1 MAAHV
6 EAIRFHYTGK
16 LWQARGTAVRTRHW
30 WLQRIAVLG
39 FLTVPGTPVW
49 TGAPAWAGT
58 AGSDEPRAGP
68 ARPAVTYAQSWLGG
82 VDTDRS
88 WSLRDEQA
96 GEDFEGDVGTLP
108 LLGGAGSR
116 LWGERVRF
124 GFEGGGLVSWK
135 SRSLR
140 FSSIG
145 GGLRI
150 EVENELLAF
159 EVFGGGV
166 LSVSPVPR
174 LRLYVAAGP
183 ALAWARLRNDDDT
196 AEAQPA
202 TSGSG
207 IVIDL
212 NSREDDFSAALYGRA
227 GVEVEVGNGIALGV
241 SARYVDHE
249 FDFGSSGRLQLDQV
263 QWFLTVGAEL

>member
-1 MAAHV
+1 LLLVLVMMAAP
-6 EAIRFHYTGK
+6 
-16 LWQARGTAVRTRHW
+16 LWGASSTD
-30 WLQRIAVLG
+30 QRQG
-39 FLTVPGTPVW
+39 SEQPGRP
-49 TGAPAWAGT
+49 GA
-58 AGSDEPRAGP
+58 
-68 ARPAVTYAQSWLGG
+68 TYAQSWLGA

-88 WSLRDEQA
+88 WSLQDDQGNA
-96 GEDFEGDVGTLP
+96 DFEGDVGTLP

-116 LWGERVRF
+116 LWGDAVRY

-135 SRSLR
+135 SKSVR

-166 LSVSPVPR
+166 LSVAPVPW
-174 LRLYVAAGP
+174 LRVYVAGGP
-183 ALAWARLRNDDDT
+183 TLAWARLRNDDDN
-196 AEAQPA
+196 AEAQPS
-202 TSGSG
+202 SGST

-212 NSREDDFSAALYGRA
+212 NSREDDFSAALYARA

-249 FDFGSSGRLQLDQV
+249 FDFGSSGQLRVDQV
-263 QWFLTVGAEL
+263 QWFLTVGAAL